1 MPAVSLLLF
10 FLYADLGW
18 DWGPAYAA
26 SGIHGDIE
34 LLGFSN
40 AVLGGEWWLSAVS
53 FTAACH
59 MKQCQQGNMYSIYMQ
74 ILQC

>member
-1 MPAVSLLLF
+1 VSLLF
-10 FLYADLGW
+10 RFLYADLGW

-40 AVLGGEWWLSAVS
+40 AVLGGEWLVS
-53 FTAACH
+53 QLA
-59 MKQCQQGNMYSIYMQ
+59 
-74 ILQC
+74 